1 MTKRAIISD
10 IHGNIEALTVV
21 LEDIRGQG
29 ISEIYCLGD
38 VIGYGPN
45 PRECIDLCT
54 DLEVCLL
61 GNHDNGAL
69 FDPDGFSSGAEKAI
83 FWTRREL
90 EDTSYEGCEDRWNFL
105 AALPRTH
112 RQGDFMFVHGSPRSP
127 LNEYV
132 FPEDI
137 YNERKIERIFG
148 FIQQYCFQGHTHV
161 PGVFT
166 EKCQFYSPAELSY
179 HYELTDQKVM
189 VNVGSVGQPRDN
201 DPRSSYVVLDGKEI
215 EFRRIEYPFE
225 ITREKILQIAELDDF
240 LGERLAIGH

>member
-1 MTKRAIISD
+1 M
-10 IHGNIEALTVV
+10 
-21 LEDIRGQG
+21 
-29 ISEIYCLGD
+29 
-38 VIGYGPN
+38 
-45 PRECIDLCT
+45 
-54 DLEVCLL
+54 
-61 GNHDNGAL
+61 
-69 FDPDGFSSGAEKAI
+69 
-83 FWTRREL
+83 
-90 EDTSYEGCEDRWNFL
+90 
-105 AALPRTH
+105 
-112 RQGDFMFVHGSPRSP
+112 
-127 LNEYV
+127 
-132 FPEDI
+132 
-137 YNERKIERIFG
+137 
-148 FIQQYCFQGHTHV
+148 